1 MFISRPSNP
10 KGEGLEK
17 SHLRE
22 PPPPVGE
29 NEKGIAQKD
38 PSRAREGGNGGIG
51 LHGAEGEKAACGL
64 RRKRGRKEKIKKTVR
79 ISPNCRCLLMKE
91 KCL

>member
-10 KGEGLEK
+10 KGKGVEK
-17 SHLRE
+17 SHLRV

-38 PSRAREGGNGGIG
+38 PSRAKEGGNGGIG
-51 LHGAEGEKAACGL
+51 LHGAEGEKAACGEREAG
-64 RRKRGRKEKIKKTVR
+64 RRK
-79 ISPNCRCLLMKE
+79 
-91 KCL
+91 